1 VHFVAG
7 DPLVRVLASVMLRRK
22 EERKEE
28 KGDCWLFEVSILPK
42 HRGLSDFEYLKRW
55 CRFVSGN
62 GEEDATQGDDVLQ
75 ILVD

>member
-1 VHFVAG
+1 
-7 DPLVRVLASVMLRRK
+7 LVRVLIGVMLRRK

-42 HRGLSDFEYLKRW
+42 YHGLLDFEYLKRW

-62 GEEDATQGDDVLQ
+62 GEEGATQGGGVLR
-75 ILVD
+75 ILAD